1 MHIHHFY
8 SIDRLVEFGMELAI
22 ANQMINTMNQSMA
35 HMDIAGSKMPIPTSN
50 LLFYIVLDG
59 AQAGPFSEAE
69 VIRLI
74 QEKKL
79 TTTTLVWRPGF
90 TAWQESQRVPE
101 IMRLVALAPPPIN
114 NK

>member
-1 MHIHHFY
+1 
-8 SIDRLVEFGMELAI
+8 MELAI

-74 QEKKL
+74 QEKAYYHYI
-79 TTTTLVWRPGF
+79 G
-90 TAWQESQRVPE
+90 
-101 IMRLVALAPPPIN
+101 LAPWIHSLARVSTSARDHEVGSTSPTPN
-114 NK
+114 Q